1 MLRVAGGASAALA
14 TAEPDR
20 MACAHA
26 VAVHIHS
33 LLLEARMQLLRA
45 CGRLSRNTAHGCAHT
60 TEAALRTASKHAETA
75 FRRIRLLET
84 LSADCPVLHDFLG
97 EHRQIVASIVY
108 LKSTTLFVTQAKVRS
123 GSFRKHHV
131 SLPGLVGDFA
141 DLPPVVGFGE
151 LPCDLYA

>member
-1 MLRVAGGASAALA
+1 M
-14 TAEPDR
+14 T
-20 MACAHA
+20 CAYT
-26 VAVHIHS
+26 VAVHVHS

-60 TEAALRTASKHAETA
+60 SEAALRTASKHAETA
-75 FRRIRLLET
+75 FRKIRLLET
-84 LSADCPVLHDFLG
+84 LSADCPVLHDFLA
-97 EHRQIVASIVY
+97 EHRQIIANIVY
-108 LKSTTLFVTQAKVRS
+108 LKTTTLFVTQVKVRS

-131 SLPGLVGDFA
+131 TLPGLVGDFA